1 MTPVLQISKNVP
13 SNASHTIRREIG
25 GVILFIAAVWV
36 VFLLD
41 FFLPLEKLGLKPRT
55 VVGLPGIAAM
65 PFLHQGVGHLLG
77 NSLPL
82 FFLLILLAGSRARS
96 WRIVAAI
103 IILGGG
109 LLWLFGRNAIHVG
122 ASGLVFGLIAFL
134 IASGI
139 FERRLVPMLLS
150 FVVAFLY
157 GTTLLWGV
165 LPIVRGVSWDGHLSG
180 VAAGI
185 VVAWGLTRDKGDARH

>member
-1 MTPVLQISKNVP
+1 M
-13 SNASHTIRREIG
+13 
-25 GVILFIAAVWV
+25 ILFIAAVWF

-41 FFLPLEKLGLKPRT
+41 FFLPLEKLGLKPRS
-55 VVGLPGIAAM
+55 VVGLPGIAVM
-65 PFLHQGVGHLLG
+65 PFLHQGLGHILG
-77 NSLPL
+77 NSLSL

-96 WRIVAAI
+96 WQIVAAI

-109 LLWLFGRNAIHVG
+109 FLWLFGRTAIHVG

-165 LPIVRGVSWDGHLSG
+165 LPIVPGVSWDGHLSG

-185 VVAWGLTRDKGDARH
+185 VVAWGLIRDKGDARH